1 MTDLDKLLEEYSK
14 SRDKSVRNKIIEETV
29 GLVKIVAGKMYNH
42 LGGTVSYEDIESYGI
57 IGLIDSIDKFDI
69 GKGVKFNTYAH
80 IRIRGAILDKLR
92 ALDWVPREVRK
103 KSRLLQDVI
112 SVLSNELGREPSNV
126 EIADRMEITPEELNK
141 LLQETGVYNVVS
153 LEECLEEVKGI
164 EGMGSPSRE
173 LEELELKEELI
184 KSIEELKEQERLV
197 ISLYYY
203 DELTL
208 KEIGYVLGVT
218 ESRVSQIHSKAV
230 LKLRGKLENVYSY

>member
-69 GKGVKFNTYAH
+69 GKGVKFNTYAP

-141 LLQETGVYNVVS
+141 LLQETDVYNVVS
-153 LEECLEEVKGI
+153 LEEYLEEVKGI

-173 LEELELKEELI
+173 IEELELKEELI
-184 KSIEELKEQERLV
+184 KSIGELKEQERLV

-218 ESRVSQIHSKAV
+218 ESRVSQIHSKAI